1 MSNETAHKNPLCGQ
15 CNLYFGGKNLILHGG
30 EENVKWERNEI
41 SQEDNV
47 TYWCNQEDATYEI
60 LVLRKK

>member
-1 MSNETAHKNPLCGQ
+1 MKSRTKTLFVDNVIFILEK
-15 CNLYFGGKNLILHGG
+15 KLILHGG